1 MHKSTILI
9 LLAFFSTYVFWGSTY
24 LWNKIAV
31 TELPAFM
38 LASIR
43 FLTAGILVLVVAKI
57 LKKSLTI
64 SIKQLRNIVI
74 ASVLF
79 LAFGNGAFVYALKFV
94 DSGFAALEASISPLM
109 ILIIMRIYQKKP
121 IKLRSLIGIALGI
134 IGMYILVSQNG
145 LNLHEGSIT
154 GILIIFACVLSW
166 SIGSVFVSQAELPK
180 NFFVSTGYQML
191 SAGVLLG
198 ILSVMVG
205 DTWISPKSWQMDTL
219 ISMLCLVLF
228 GSIAAFTSFNYLLKK
243 VSPEKVSTSGY
254 VNPIIAL
261 LLGWYFLGESIT
273 LQTIIAGCLLLLGV
287 YFINTRKE
295 KRRTKISSRS
305 V

>member
-1 MHKSTILI
+1 MRKSTILI

-31 TELPAFM
+31 AELPAFM

-43 FLTAGILVLVVAKI
+43 FLVAGVLVLVIAKI
-57 LKKSLTI
+57 LKKPLSISL
-64 SIKQLRNIVI
+64 KQFRNVVI

-79 LAFGNGAFVYALKFV
+79 LVFGNGAFVYALQFV
-94 DSGFAALEASISPLM
+94 DSGFAALEASINPLM
-109 ILIIMRIYQKKP
+109 ILIIMRLYQKKP
-121 IKLRSLIGIALGI
+121 IQLRSLIGIALGI
-134 IGMYILVSQNG
+134 IGMYVLVSQKG
-145 LNLHEGSIT
+145 LNLQDGSIT

-166 SIGSVFVSQAELPK
+166 SIGSVFVSQAELPS
-180 NFFVSTGYQML
+180 NFFVSTGYQMFC
-191 SAGVLLG
+191 AGVLLG
-198 ILSVMVG
+198 VISLLAG
-205 DTWISPKSWQMDTL
+205 DTWTAPNSWQTDTQ

-273 LQTIIAGCLLLLGV
+273 LQTIIAGSLLLLGV

>member
-1 MHKSTILI
+1 MRKSTILI

-31 TELPAFM
+31 AELPAFM
-38 LASIR
+38 LASMR
-43 FLTAGILVLVVAKI
+43 FLIAGVLVLLMAKI
-57 LKKSLTI
+57 LKKSLHI
-64 SIKQLRNIVI
+64 SIKQFKNIVI
-74 ASVLF
+74 ASFLF

-109 ILIIMRIYQKKP
+109 ILIIMRLYHKKP
-121 IKLRSLIGIALGI
+121 IQLRSIIGITLGV
-134 IGMYILVSQNG
+134 IGMYVLVSQNG
-145 LNLHEGSIT
+145 LNLKDGSLT

-191 SAGVLLG
+191 SAGMMLAMV
-198 ILSVMVG
+198 SVMIG
-205 DTWISPKSWQMDTL
+205 DQWSSPISWKTDTK

-243 VSPEKVSTSGY
+243 VSPEKVATSGY

-273 LQTIIAGCLLLLGV
+273 LQTIIAACLLLLGV
-287 YFINTRKE
+287 YFINTRKD

>member
-1 MHKSTILI
+1 MQKSTLLI
-9 LLAFFSTYVFWGSTY
+9 VLAFFSTYVFWGSTY

-43 FLTAGILVLVVAKI
+43 FLTAGILVLGIAKI
-57 LKKSLTI
+57 LKKPLRVSV
-64 SIKQLRNIVI
+64 KQFKNTVI

-79 LAFGNGAFVYALKFV
+79 LVFGNGAFVYALKFV
-94 DSGFAALEASISPLM
+94 DSGFAALEASINPLM
-109 ILIIMRIYQKKP
+109 ILIIMRLYHKKP
-121 IKLRSLIGIALGI
+121 IKLRSIIGIALGI
-134 IGMYILVSQNG
+134 IGMYVLVSQNE
-145 LNLHEGSIT
+145 LKLEQGSAI
-154 GILIIFACVLSW
+154 GIIIIFACVLSW

-191 SAGVLLG
+191 SAGVLLA
-198 ILSVMVG
+198 IISFLFG
-205 DTWISPKSWQMDTL
+205 DKWTLPQTWQTDTQ

-228 GSIAAFTSFNYLLKK
+228 GSIAAFTAFNYLLKN
-243 VSPEKVSTSGY
+243 VSTEKVATSGY

-261 LLGWYFLGESIT
+261 LLGWHFLGETIT
-273 LQTIIAGCLLLLGV
+273 GQTIIAGCLLLLGV

-295 KRRTKISSRS
+295 KALN
-305 V
+305 